1 MGYLPR
7 CLGSLSK
14 STAPVLSR
22 EDGSI
27 SRQRSRGFVKKKGL
41 FLQRARGFVH
51 AKRAREKKKRWVDSV
66 SLGFNSEF
74 GL

>member
-7 CLGSLSK
+7 CLGSLAK
-14 STAPVLSR
+14 STAPVLIR

-27 SRQRSRGFVKKKGL
+27 SRQRSRGFVKIKKKKKSL

-51 AKRAREKKKRWVDSV
+51 AKRARGKKK
-66 SLGFNSEF
+66 G
-74 GL
+74 G